1 MTTLQEAVQEFIEAT
16 KLDRIEW
23 EDWPRDSQTAF
34 ESLRNALAQQGAQQ
48 PVAWYEYNQDLDAWF
63 LAYGHN
69 PKAKTRP
76 LVFGDTAA
84 PAQKPVAYITQ
95 TEQGPMVWTPEMYDE
110 ACTYCDDGEFPVP
123 LYTAAPAPQAQDKS
137 DNYLSGYC
145 TGRTDLLKE
154 QSAQQESACPECHC
168 HFIGSDVTTPG
179 STRLVN
185 TAPQPAHT
193 NEDAARFKAQ
203 HQFLEWNR
211 QQDESLVKIAH
222 EYGVFEKA
230 IELYKEALQSAQ
242 PVAQPLAKT
251 CDTCAHYQQGKR
263 PGVSIHDE
271 TCYGCSE
278 YYANKWEAKSE

>member
-1 MTTLQEAVQEFIEAT
+1 MTTLQQSAMRKALEALETCSYGDYSAKHVVDPSFDGDAVEAA
-16 KLDRIEW
+16 I
-23 EDWPRDSQTAF
+23 
-34 ESLRNALAQQGAQQ
+34 ESLNAALAQQGAQQ

-123 LYTAAPAPQAQDKS
+123 LYTAAPAPQAQPM
-137 DNYLSGYC
+137 
-145 TGRTDLLKE
+145 TDP
-154 QSAQQESACPECHC
+154 C
-168 HFIGSDVTTPG
+168 
-179 STRLVN
+179 
-185 TAPQPAHT
+185 
-193 NEDAARFKAQ
+193 
-203 HQFLEWNR
+203 
-211 QQDESLVKIAH
+211 
-222 EYGVFEKA
+222 
-230 IELYKEALQSAQ
+230 
-242 PVAQPLAKT
+242 KT
-251 CDTCAHYQQGKR
+251 CSHFKEGNL
-263 PGVSIHDE
+263 PGVRIHDE